1 MAISTNG
8 TVLTRLAGALYNTQ
22 MSNATYAEVAAL
34 DPSSLANAL
43 YARDF
48 ASKTDA
54 QVATT
59 LVSNL
64 GLTEVAGLNNWIAA
78 QLTAA
83 GSAKGAKIVEML
95 NSFAQMTA
103 DATYGTYA
111 TAFNT
116 KVGTALSL
124 SQTAGYKGGDFVT
137 GPAVVIP
144 GATFALTTNLD
155 NVPATVSN
163 DTVTGVISTTAT
175 STTFSATDVVID
187 TTSTDADTFTL
198 TVEADVT
205 ATNTGLVRGFE
216 TVNVNA
222 NATTL
227 TDTNL
232 DFAATNFAGV
242 KTFNFDV
249 TKPVTAVNGLVMTA
263 LDINNATVNTSDD
276 FSSASVAG
284 ATGKNLNVNANAV
297 GSTGSP
303 TTVTVTGA
311 MGDVTVVGQGQ
322 LTVTSNASTGLLS
335 ATAAKGLTL
344 SGTAA
349 QIINATA
356 TGGNLTISD
365 ATASLST
372 TVVASGDVTISKLDA
387 AGKLTAT
394 AGGTITLAGATANTT
409 DVDLTS
415 ATLSSVG
422 ASSIADADALAT
434 LTLSGNGGKATYTMT
449 AGAAALTDVNVIGG
463 SDVVLKVNPSHIET
477 TSAVLNVNDSGSGT
491 FQLDLSG
498 NAGAVDLRGG
508 LVDKLTV
515 SVDNAAKTLSVK
527 SGQVVTYKVAPTAT
541 GSASTLAVGV
551 DANAT
556 SNTVTIKLDD
566 EVKDGNAVAITG
578 LTITQAKTVTID
590 ASSDATAGGGAVTHN
605 ITTLTASG
613 AKSNV
618 TINAGANN
626 IEFANG
632 GATTVSTTGSIILTG
647 SGTLT
652 DAATVTSLTAST
664 LDASAMTGK
673 VTLNSTTDLAV
684 NTIRTGSKD
693 DAVTLTSTTLDQTV
707 SMGAGDDTLTLQA
720 LGGSVIVAIDL
731 GDGTNDRLKFAA
743 QDTKLIGTS
752 VSLAGVETI
761 EFANV
766 TGQQIKSS
774 LLNAATYKVDAT
786 SANTQSVAVIVG
798 ATDTAVDLSKLVGST
813 AVETAVAGMTFTT
826 DANAN
831 TASIAITGSTSAKNS
846 ITGSGASGDVLVGG
860 TKADTFNYSSS
871 SLLFGSNVMLDTID
885 GGTGTSGPTST
896 TQLVDAINFTATAAN
911 ITVLATDSFAKATSI
926 ESITTSANNTGVISL
941 TLGATAET
949 AGIRTVSIAGD
960 DDGTGGHTVNVS
972 AFTAA
977 VTLTGSKGVD
987 AITGGAGNDVIT
999 GATGADSLYG
1009 GAGDDTFVF
1018 TTLDALFA
1026 TQAIVD
1032 ATISGGDGNDVISV
1046 GPAAATLTIANND
1059 IFTKITGVE
1068 SLVARAN
1075 TSAISI
1081 STDVTA
1087 YDIGFRTVNISAG
1100 TSATSNVI
1108 DVSETVTA
1116 AHAWTLVGSA
1126 TGSTALT
1133 GGSGNDTISGGSA
1146 ADTFNG
1152 KAGNDAISLAAG
1164 GSDALAYAASLTTN
1178 GVDTITGFTVG
1189 ATTVLGYD
1197 RLLLSRA
1204 GTTEV
1209 AATGDFGALAGIA
1222 SNAVAVTAEK
1232 VSEVNLITTQS
1243 LANATDGTEL
1253 LLLLKEANGG
1263 TAVTLTQTT
1272 GAGVD
1277 GHIIAYASGNAYVY
1291 YYLNAATDGI
1301 VAAEIALI
1309 GVITG
1314 VAPGAMDAGNI
1325 AAT

>member
-1 MAISTNG
+1 
-8 TVLTRLAGALYNTQ
+8 

-83 GSAKGAKIVEML
+83 GSAKGAKIVELL

-111 TAFNT
+111 TAFNA

-124 SQTAGYKGGDFVT
+124 SQTSGYKGGDFVT

-155 NVPATVSN
+155 NVPATASN

-322 LTVTSNASTGLLS
+322 LSVTSNASTGLLS

-372 TVVASGDVTISKLDA
+372 TVTATGDITISKLDA

-394 AGGTITLAGATANTT
+394 AGGTITLAGATANST

-449 AGAAALTDVNVIGG
+449 AGAAALTDVNVIGA

-477 TSAVLNVNDSGSGT
+477 TSAVLNVNDSGSGI
-491 FQLDLSG
+491 FNLDLSAT
-498 NAGAVDLRGG
+498 AGTADLRGG

-515 SVDNAAKTLSVK
+515 SVDNDSKVLSVK
-527 SGQVVTYKVAPTAT
+527 SGQVVTYKVTQTDTAGGTAT
-541 GSASTLAVGV
+541 TLAVGV
-551 DANAT
+551 DANAS

-566 EVKDGNAVAITG
+566 EVKDGNAVAITA
-578 LTITQAKTVTID
+578 LTVTQAKTVTID
-590 ASSDATAGGGAVTHN
+590 ASADATAGGGAVTHN

-652 DAATVTSLTAST
+652 DAATVTSLTAGT

-766 TGQQIKSS
+766 SGQQIKAS

-798 ATDTAVDLSKLVGST
+798 STDTTVDLGKLVGST

-831 TASIAITGSTSAKNS
+831 TAAIAITGSTSAKNI
-846 ITGSGASGDVLVGG
+846 ITGSGASGDVLIGG

-911 ITVLATDSFAKATSI
+911 VTVLATDSFAKATSI
-926 ESITTSANNTGVISL
+926 ESITTAGNNTGVISL

-960 DDGTGGHTVNVS
+960 DDGTGGHTVNVA

-987 AITGGAGNDVIT
+987 AITGGAGNDNIT
-999 GATGADSLYG
+999 GAIGADSLYG
-1009 GAGDDTFVF
+1009 GAGDDTFIF
-1018 TTLDALFA
+1018 TTLDTLFA
-1026 TQAIVD
+1026 SAAIVD

-1046 GPAAATLTIANND
+1046 GPATGGLTIANND

-1068 SLVARAN
+1068 SLTARAN
-1075 TSAISI
+1075 TGAVSI

-1087 YDIGFRTVNISAG
+1087 YGLGFRTVNISAG

-1108 DVSETVTA
+1108 DVSETVTST
-1116 AHAWTLVGSA
+1116 HGWTLIGSA
-1126 TGSTALT
+1126 TGATALT
-1133 GGSGNDTISGGSA
+1133 GGSGNDTMSGGTVG
-1146 ADTFNG
+1146 DTFTG
-1152 KAGNDAISLAAG
+1152 GAGNDGISLTAG
-1164 GSDALAYAASLTTN
+1164 GTDAVVFAASLTAN
-1178 GVDTITGFTVG
+1178 GVDTITGFQVG
-1189 ATTVLGYD
+1189 PTTLSGYD
-1197 RLLLSRA
+1197 KLTLGRTNSGSPATLA
-1204 GTTEV
+1204 N
-1209 AATGDFGALAGIA
+1209 AADTDLVSVSAIA
-1222 SNAVAVTAEK
+1222 SNALTITVEK
-1232 VSEVNLITTQS
+1232 VNEINLITTQS
-1243 LANATDGTEL
+1243 LSTATDGTQL

-1263 TAVTLTQTT
+1263 TAATIAAGTAAT
-1272 GAGVD
+1272 GRD
-1277 GHIIAYASGNAYVY
+1277 GHIIAYADGNAYIY
-1291 YYLNAATDGI
+1291 YFLDSATDGV
-1301 VAAEIALI
+1301 VASEIALVGI
-1309 GVITG
+1309 LNG
-1314 VAPGAMDAGNI
+1314 VAPGGIEAGNI
-1325 AAT
+1325 G